1 MDLSEKLRHLPEKPG
16 VYLMKDKNGKI
27 IYVGKAISLKRRVR
41 SYFQSSHQ
49 QQIKTKKLVS
59 HIADLEYIITD
70 NELEALILE
79 CNLIKEH
86 RPKYNINLKDDKSY
100 PYLKITNEK
109 YPRLIITRER
119 RKDGGKYFGPYTNI
133 SAVHETKKLLQE
145 LFPLRMCSRKNLQAA
160 RPCLNF
166 HLQKCF
172 APCAGKI
179 EEQNYQ
185 QLVQEVV
192 LFLEGHQEKI
202 KKQLNQKML
211 EAAENLEFERAAVLR
226 NQIRAIE
233 TIIEKQK
240 IISNSG
246 GDHDMVALAAEENL
260 ACVQIFFIRQGK
272 LLGREHF
279 YLEGIAEEGSERIL
293 RAFLQQYYAKAA
305 FIPQEVY
312 IPFALEEQGL
322 LSLWLSR
329 LKGKKAELKV
339 PQRGAKKQLLQLAEK
354 NAFMLLTEEK
364 LRQEQEKKRTVGAVL
379 ELQQY
384 LKLAK
389 PPWRIEGFDI
399 SNIQGT
405 LAVGSAVAFWQG
417 KPKKEDYRFYK
428 IKTVFGPNDY
438 AMMAETI
445 GRHYRRILSEER
457 PLPDLILIDGG
468 KGQLA
473 AARNVLRELGLAHLP
488 TLGLAKEFEYVF
500 MEDLSEP
507 IIIPHDKPALQLLQ
521 RVRDEAHRF
530 GITQHRRLRSTQMTF
545 SVLDEI
551 KGIGAVRKKALLKH
565 FGTVEK
571 IKQASVEELMQV
583 RFMNRELAES
593 IFLYFAKQ

>member
-1 MDLSEKLRHLPEKPG
+1 M
-16 VYLMKDKNGKI
+16 
-27 IYVGKAISLKRRVR
+27 
-41 SYFQSSHQ
+41 
-49 QQIKTKKLVS
+49 
-59 HIADLEYIITD
+59 
-70 NELEALILE
+70 
-79 CNLIKEH
+79 
-86 RPKYNINLKDDKSY
+86 
-100 PYLKITNEK
+100 KITNEK

-119 RKDGGKYFGPYTNI
+119 RRDGGKYFGPYTNI

-145 LFPLRMCSRKNLQAA
+145 LFPLRMCNRKNLQAE

-166 HLQKCF
+166 HLRKCF
-172 APCAGKI
+172 APCAARI
-179 EEQNYQ
+179 EEQDYQ
-185 QLVQEVV
+185 QLVQEVIM
-192 LFLEGHQEKI
+192 FLEGHQEKI
-202 KKQLNQKML
+202 KKQLNQRML
-211 EAAENLEFERAAVLR
+211 EAAENLEFEKAAVLR

-240 IISNSG
+240 IISNNG
-246 GDHDMVALAAEENL
+246 GDHDMIALATEENL

-272 LLGREHF
+272 LMGREHF

-305 FIPQEVY
+305 FIPREVY
-312 IPFALEEQGL
+312 IPLDLEEKEV
-322 LSLWLSR
+322 LSLWLSQ
-329 LKGKKAELKV
+329 LKGKRAELKV
-339 PQRGAKKQLLQLAEK
+339 PQRGAKKQLLQLAAK

-364 LRQEQEKKRTVGAVL
+364 LRQDKEKSRTVGAVL

-384 LKLAK
+384 LKLVK

-417 KPKKEDYRFYK
+417 RPKKEDYRFYK

-445 GRHYRRILSEER
+445 GRHYRRILSEKR

-468 KGQLA
+468 KGQLT
-473 AARNVLRELGLAHLP
+473 AARNVLCELGLAHLP

-500 MEDLSEP
+500 MQDLSEP

-551 KGIGAVRKKALLKH
+551 KGIGTARKKALLKH

-571 IKQASVEELMQV
+571 IKQASVEDLMQV
-583 RFMNRELAES
+583 RFMNKELAES
-593 IFLYFAKQ
+593 IFLYFVKH

>member
-1 MDLSEKLRHLPEKPG
+1 MDLSEKLKHLPEKPG
-16 VYLMKDKNGKI
+16 VYLMKDKNSKI

-59 HIADLEYIITD
+59 HIADLEYIVTD

-145 LFPLRMCSRKNLQAA
+145 LFPLRMCNRKNLQAA

-166 HLQKCF
+166 HLKKCF

-211 EAAENLEFERAAVLR
+211 EAAENLEFEKAAVLR

-322 LSLWLSR
+322 LSLWLSQ

-364 LRQEQEKKRTVGAVL
+364 LRQEKEKKRTVGAVL

-405 LAVGSAVAFWQG
+405 LAVGSAVVFWQG

-530 GITQHRRLRSTQMTF
+530 GITQHRRLRSNQMTF

-551 KGIGAVRKKALLKH
+551 KGIGAARKKALLKH